1 MTNVVKFPGLSDD
14 EKSNV
19 FPFPA
24 SRNERKGRTSPSGGK
39 TTQKTNSLKAGWKA
53 AARRIFNFMR
63 ATIAVALQ
71 VLMVGAL
78 SVLYGLRKLIT
89 LVTALG
95 MAAVYYSEGITYVSG
110 VKGHP
115 ATIYTLLA
123 CMALIVLVHSARSI
137 ANLIT
142 LKRIAFLLVG
152 R

>member
-1 MTNVVKFPGLSDD
+1 
-14 EKSNV
+14 
-19 FPFPA
+19 
-24 SRNERKGRTSPSGGK
+24 
-39 TTQKTNSLKAGWKA
+39 
-53 AARRIFNFMR
+53 MR

-95 MAAVYYSEGITYVSG
+95 MAAVYYSEGITYVSD

-115 ATIYTLLA
+115 ATIYTLVA
-123 CMALIVLVHSARSI
+123 CMALVVLVHSARSI
-137 ANLIT
+137 ANLII